1 MLSAM
6 AVCDL
11 RQSGS
16 IILHFHLH
24 LMTTLLSQTICHYM
38 TTPPPNRR
46 WKILSFIL
54 FMFRDVGMLVVFL
67 NDACLRDDNTAWVV
81 WFVATTTLG
90 LLNVAAVA
98 VVVIRATRHAFLGSG
113 AISFGLLRLAA
124 DADMSVITSL
134 VGWVAAIAIVVI
146 IVAGCCHDE
155 IASLNLCLVV
165 VTNNTQQ

>member
-1 MLSAM
+1 
-6 AVCDL
+6 
-11 RQSGS
+11 
-16 IILHFHLH
+16 
-24 LMTTLLSQTICHYM
+24 
-38 TTPPPNRR
+38 
-46 WKILSFIL
+46 
-54 FMFRDVGMLVVFL
+54 MLVVFL

-98 VVVIRATRHAFLGSG
+98 VVVIRATRHSFLGSG

-134 VGWVAAIAIVVI
+134 VGWVAATAIAIVVI